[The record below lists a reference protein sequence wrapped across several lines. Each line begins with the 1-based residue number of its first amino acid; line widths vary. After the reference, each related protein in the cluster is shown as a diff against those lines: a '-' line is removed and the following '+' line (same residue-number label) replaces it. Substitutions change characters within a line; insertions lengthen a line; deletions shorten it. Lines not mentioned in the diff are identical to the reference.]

1 MNTLSIILVLLA
13 GVVAT
18 HWASRALGG
27 RIALPL
33 LQVAAGAAIGM
44 TTGFGVRL
52 EPELFFLLFLPP
64 LLFLDGWRVPK
75 RALQDNAATI
85 LSLAFG
91 LVFFTVLGLGLLLH
105 ILLPATPLGVCF
117 ALAAVLSPTDVV
129 AATSITTGSRIPPR
143 LLGVLEGEALFNDA
157 SGLVCLRLAVTATMT
172 GAFSP
177 GPALAGLAWGACG
190 GIALGIALSFAIS
203 AVKRQVARRIGE
215 DTSSQI
221 LISLLTPYGA
231 YLLADAAGT
240 SAVLAAV
247 AAGMTMSWIEVGG
260 ETLAVTRIRRNAV
273 WETLQF
279 ALNGSI
285 FLLLGEQL
293 PDILRAV
300 HAGAA
305 ESGHQGGPAAL
316 GWLALYTLVLLLA
329 LAAFRFG
336 WVWVSAMIWLR
347 RHPAAPDGRRL
358 PEWRLVSALSVAGV
372 RGAVTL
378 AGALS
383 LPLFLPDGAP
393 FPSRDLVIC
402 LAAGVILL
410 SLAIANLALP
420 RLLAGIRLP
429 PAPARE
435 AQEIAA
441 RIAAT
446 KAAIAALDKARE
458 KGGVD
463 LDTYVLVAGQ
473 YEHRLAQLQPP
484 TPDAATAGKATSTDA
499 SPAPAIPHGE
509 EKLHIAA
516 LRAERGAIVS
526 LTRGRRLSTDLAH
539 KLLREIDF
547 AETAFEAA
555 KQG

>member
-1 MNTLSIILVLLA
+1 MDILSTILVLLA

-18 HWASRALGG
+18 HWVARALGG

-33 LQVAAGAAIGM
+33 VQVAAGAAIGM
-44 TTGFGVRL
+44 TTDFGVRL
-52 EPELFFLLFLPP
+52 QPELFFVLFLPP

-75 RALQDNAATI
+75 RVLQDNAATI

-91 LVFFTVLGLGLLLH
+91 LVIFTVLGVGLLLH
-105 ILLPATPLGVCF
+105 LLLPGAPLGVCF

-129 AATSITTGSRIPPR
+129 AATAVATGSRIPPR
-143 LLGVLEGEALFNDA
+143 VLGLLEGEALFNDA

-172 GAFSP
+172 GTFSLW
-177 GPALAGLAWGACG
+177 PALTGLVWSALG
-190 GIALGIALSFAIS
+190 GIGLGIGLSLLIS
-203 AVKRQVARRIGE
+203 AVKLRIARRIGE
-215 DTSSQI
+215 DASSQV

-231 YLLADAAGT
+231 YLLADAAGG
-240 SAVLAAV
+240 SAILAAV

-260 ETLAVTRIRRNAV
+260 SVRAVTRIRRNAV

-293 PDILRAV
+293 PDIVQRV
-300 HAGAA
+300 HVGAA
-305 ESGHQGGPAAL
+305 ESGHGGSPMAL
-316 GWLALYTLVLLLA
+316 GWLALYTLALVLA

-336 WVWVSAMIWLR
+336 WVWVSAVIWLR
-347 RHPAAPDGRRL
+347 RHPPADGGRRL
-358 PEWRLVSALSVAGV
+358 PDWRLVCAMSVAGV

-383 LPLFLPDGAP
+383 LPLALPDGTP
-393 FPSRDLVIC
+393 FPARELVIC

-410 SLAIANLALP
+410 SLAIANIGLP
-420 RLLAGIRLP
+420 GLLRDIRLP
-429 PAPARE
+429 PEPLQE
-435 AQEIAA
+435 AQEINA
-441 RIAAT
+441 RLAAT
-446 KAAIAALDKARE
+446 RAALAALERTRE

-463 LDTYVLVAGQ
+463 LDSFVLVAGQ

-484 TPDAATAGKATSTDA
+484 EDAETAKGGDPKG
-499 SPAPAIPHGE
+499 APRIRHGE
-509 EKLHIAA
+509 ESLHILA

-526 LTRGRRLSTDLAH
+526 LTRGHRLSTDLAH
-539 KLLREIDF
+539 KLLREIDL
-547 AETAFEAA
+547 AETAFETAA
-555 KQG
+555 QG